1 MVVAALFV
9 ISAVVVVLTLLG
21 RIPVLFALPAIGL
34 VIAVMIGFSM
44 RRTGAQ
50 HPRA

>member
-1 MVVAALFV
+1 MIVGALFL
-9 ISAVVVVLTLLG
+9 IAAVVVVLALLG
-21 RIPVLFALPAIGL
+21 HVPVLAALPAIGL
-34 VIAVMIGFSM
+34 VVAVMIGFAM